1 MVGQLQGLNRP
12 ESEQTP
18 GDSEGQGNLA
28 CYSPWGCRVRYDLVT
43 KQQQIQH
50 LLSLFH
56 LILKTIKVVDNII
69 SSILQ
74 MKKLRFK
81 ETKFMITGDT
91 GNTHIRPDLNP
102 DVTLGTSG
110 LTLHFQGFSKKPV
123 PVLQRLDRA
132 PSYSWWWLMIKR
144 QL

>member
-1 MVGQLQGLNRP
+1 MGWLDGIN
-12 ESEQTP
+12 
-18 GDSEGQGNLA
+18 DSMDMSLSKFQEIVKDRETWRATVHGVA
-28 CYSPWGCRVRYDLVT
+28 VT

-50 LLSLFH
+50 CLSLFH

-110 LTLHFQGFSKKPV
+110 LTLHF
-123 PVLQRLDRA
+123 
-132 PSYSWWWLMIKR
+132 
-144 QL
+144 